1 MIAHPEFHVAS
12 AGRATEPLG
21 LAVDT
26 LVIAGWTGRD
36 AVAVEAHIAELE
48 AIGVG
53 RPARVPC
60 FYRVAAGLL
69 TTADTIQVCGTGST
83 GEAEVVLIGSPGGL
97 LVGVGSDHTDRVVE
111 RYSITISKQV
121 CAKPVSRTLWRFEH
135 VAERWD
141 ALTLRSW
148 TVDGGRRRL
157 YQEGT
162 LAAMLRPEDLIGRW
176 STGAGTLPAGTAM
189 FCGTLPALAPIAF
202 APRFE
207 IELADP
213 GTGASIA
220 HAYDIVPLPME
231 A

>member
-1 MIAHPEFHVAS
+1 MIAHPDFQIAS
-12 AGRATEPLG
+12 AGRAAEPLS
-21 LAVDT
+21 LAVDA

-36 AVAVEAHIAELE
+36 AGAVEAHIAELE
-48 AIGVG
+48 AIGVS

-60 FYRVAAGLL
+60 FYRVSAALL
-69 TTADTIQVCGTGST
+69 TPAGTIQVCGTGST
-83 GEAEVVLIGSPGGL
+83 GEAEVVLVGSAGGL
-97 LVGVGSDHTDRVVE
+97 LVGVGSDHTDREVE
-111 RYSITISKQV
+111 RYSITMSKQV
-121 CAKPVSRTLWRFEH
+121 CAKPVSGTLWRFED

-141 ALTLRSW
+141 TLTLRSW

-157 YQEGT
+157 YQEGA

-176 STGAGTLPAGTAM
+176 RPGARTLPAGTAM

-220 HAYDIVPLPME
+220 HGYDVAPLPLE
-231 A
+231 V